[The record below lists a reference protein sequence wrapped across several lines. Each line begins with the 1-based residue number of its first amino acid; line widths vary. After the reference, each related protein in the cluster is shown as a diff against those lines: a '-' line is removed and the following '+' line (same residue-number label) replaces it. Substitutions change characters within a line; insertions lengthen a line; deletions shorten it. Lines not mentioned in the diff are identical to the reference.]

1 MMGVLLED
9 VPFEDLSHIERVEPE
24 TEGLGRDIEDICK
37 PRLLDSWKLMGGGG
51 FELHSLKDAQGSL
64 GVDRRG

>member
-24 TEGLGRDIEDICK
+24 TEGLGRDIGDVCK
-37 PRLLDSWKLMGGGG
+37 PRLLDSWKLM
-51 FELHSLKDAQGSL
+51 
-64 GVDRRG
+64 RGADSSYIV